1 MPSRERLPQH
11 HADCPDVGRLRR
23 IAAGEPLGR
32 DVRERSRD
40 VARLGQ
46 RLGVGHLREPKVEHA
61 RRHPVA
67 VREQDVRGLDVAV
80 QDPGRMCVR
89 EAVADLRAGLDRL
102 VVRELPGA
110 QRLAVRLAGD
120 ELVRDVDVARV
131 AAEPV
136 RAQAGGMPQMRR
148 GLGLALGPRR
158 RLALARDDLER
169 DVEARALVA
178 SEPDR
183 ARAAAAERP

>member
-1 MPSRERLPQH
+1 MTSRKRLPQH
-11 HADCPDVGRLRR
+11 HADCPDVGCLRR
-23 IAAGEPLGR
+23 LAAREPLGR

-46 RLGVGHLREPKVEHA
+46 RLGVGHLREPEVEHA
-61 RRHPVA
+61 RRDPVT

-80 QDPGRMCVR
+80 QDPRGMCVG
-89 EAVADLRAGLDRL
+89 ETVADLCAGLDRL
-102 VVRELPGA
+102 VVGELSGA

-136 RAQAGGMPQMRR
+136 RAQAGGMPQMRC

-158 RLALARDDLER
+158 RLAL
-169 DVEARALVA
+169 
-178 SEPDR
+178 R
-183 ARAAAAERP
+183 ARRS